1 MQPSK
6 SVSRYSTNEP
16 FDTGWI
22 SCASEIFPRGSNTID
37 GMPAAAQYVASA
49 AEVSPVEAHATALM
63 GAPSE
68 IICFTCDTSTV
79 MPRSLNEPLWV
90 LPQSFT
96 QRLSTPTTL
105 PKRSAQ
111 KRLVPP
117 S

>member
-1 MQPSK
+1 MTDETPDIPEQP
-6 SVSRYSTNEP
+6 TNQPPATPAE
-16 FDTGWI
+16 
-22 SCASEIFPRGSNTID
+22 SSID
-37 GMPAAAQYVASA
+37 A
-49 AEVSPVEAHATALM
+49 AEVAPTPSAAQTTAEM

-79 MPRSLNEPLWV
+79 IPRSLNEPLWV
-90 LPQSFT
+90 LPQSLIQSSFT
-96 QRLSTPTTL
+96 PIIF